1 MGVAETL
8 REARL
13 RAGLTQEELAARSG
27 VAQPNIGAYET
38 GRRKPSAA
46 MVRRIMTA
54 ARPRPSTLLREH
66 RAEVLALAAANHAA
80 DVRVF
85 GSIARGEDT
94 SDSDI
99 DLLVRFEP
107 GASLFD
113 LVRFAESLED
123 VLGVHVDVL
132 SENGLDDRH
141 QEIRDQALAI

>member
-1 MGVAETL
+1 
-8 REARL
+8 
-13 RAGLTQEELAARSG
+13 
-27 VAQPNIGAYET
+27 
-38 GRRKPSAA
+38 
-46 MVRRIMTA
+46 
-54 ARPRPSTLLREH
+54 LREH